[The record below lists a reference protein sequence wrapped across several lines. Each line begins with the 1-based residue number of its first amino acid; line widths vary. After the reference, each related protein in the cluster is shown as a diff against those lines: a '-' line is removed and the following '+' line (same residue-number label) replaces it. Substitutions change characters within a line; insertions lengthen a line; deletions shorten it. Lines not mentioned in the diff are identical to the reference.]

1 VSRLTWQGNSV
12 VLALSGT
19 LNTHALDAC
28 LRTFPL
34 PSSAPD
40 EIVLDMTRVRLVK
53 PGGVGQVVSL
63 LSWLSGRSAGRLAPT
78 EVVGLSEAV
87 ASFLATLGVFSVLK
101 RQAGLTN
108 ADNLLHLEEQRR
120 EHRKTRDMSR
130 PLGFQ
135 PRHLASAAVVM
146 PLEVIPKC
154 VPGLTSVA
162 QSHFE
167 DSCTRF
173 VNRAADKFE
182 HLFQAGFLGEIAEPQ
197 QFWHS
202 NVELYKNVFEHSGS
216 WGSAIVSASD
226 RPPTRGTVVSY
237 HDIGVGIPGNV
248 RTALSVTM
256 DDMDD
261 ETAIRWAIQE
271 RNTTKPGNSGL
282 GLSIVAE
289 CVRTLHGRIEI
300 RAGLCRLSG
309 DGSQDGWI
317 AQQVPFLPGTHIS
330 FFIPAPL

>member
-1 VSRLTWQGNSV
+1 MSRLTWQGNSV

-120 EHRKTRDMSR
+120 EHQENQRYVAASR
-130 PLGFQ
+130 F
-135 PRHLASAAVVM
+135 SAETFGIRCGCDA
-146 PLEVIPKC
+146 
-154 VPGLTSVA
+154 PGSN
-162 QSHFE
+162 SE
-167 DSCTRF
+167 M
-173 VNRAADKFE
+173 RAW
-182 HLFQAGFLGEIAEPQ
+182 P
-197 QFWHS
+197 
-202 NVELYKNVFEHSGS
+202 
-216 WGSAIVSASD
+216 
-226 RPPTRGTVVSY
+226 
-237 HDIGVGIPGNV
+237 
-248 RTALSVTM
+248 
-256 DDMDD
+256 
-261 ETAIRWAIQE
+261 
-271 RNTTKPGNSGL
+271 
-282 GLSIVAE
+282 
-289 CVRTLHGRIEI
+289 
-300 RAGLCRLSG
+300 
-309 DGSQDGWI
+309 
-317 AQQVPFLPGTHIS
+317 
-330 FFIPAPL
+330 